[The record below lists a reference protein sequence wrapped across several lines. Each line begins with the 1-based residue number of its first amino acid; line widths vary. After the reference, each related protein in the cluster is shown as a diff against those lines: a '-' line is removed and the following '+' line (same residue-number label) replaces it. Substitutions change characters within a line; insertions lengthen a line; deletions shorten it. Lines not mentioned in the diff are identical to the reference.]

1 MRNIPEGDR
10 RKSSTHFQSAK
21 IIYLLRFHTNELRYT
36 TLLAAFPDGL
46 SS

>member
-1 MRNIPEGDR
+1 MRTIPEGNR